1 MTKPYYYP
9 DINTLEELDASGL
22 SIYTKAPPLIDTF
35 GSAQINSTAST
46 FDINSIM
53 DRLSRRVKVAV
64 GRINLWS
71 VASTERNV
79 AVLDRKTQN
88 EYSLRLNKYRANDG
102 SLLLHVVRECP
113 RNYLLGYVVPRGSP
127 YLPYFNQGIAR
138 LVEAGIVEHWKKIT
152 PPSTE
157 RHEFDTTNST
167 EIAEVNTEN
176 PKVFSLKDLQLAFY
190 ILVVG
195 LSVSTV
201 IFLLEIMSMKKRKT
215 TDEQV

>member
-22 SIYTKAPPLIDTF
+22 SIYTKSPPLIDTF

-46 FDINSIM
+46 FDINPTM

-71 VASTERNV
+71 VASTERNF
-79 AVLDRKTQN
+79 ALLDRKTHN
-88 EYSLRLNKYRANDG
+88 EYDRLLNKYRANDG
-102 SLLLHVVRECP
+102 SLLLHFVRECP
-113 RNYLLGYVVPRGSP
+113 RHYLLGYLVPRGSP

-157 RHEFDTTNST
+157 RYGEFNTTNLT
-167 EIAEVNTEN
+167 EIAVVNTEN

-195 LSVSTV
+195 LSVSIV
-201 IFLLEIMSMKKRKT
+201 IFLLEIMSMKKESR
-215 TDEQV
+215 